1 MIKKMIKK
9 QKVRFHRG
17 DRRPHTMKKK
27 LTYSTE
33 MIKEGKKILWGV
45 REQPTNN
52 VVAKYF
58 FEEDAKKL
66 TEFQDKHKVW
76 QENGGIPK
84 MFWNYIYNTI

>member
-1 MIKKMIKK
+1 MVKK

-17 DRRPHTMKKK
+17 DRRPYTIKKK

-52 VVAKYF
+52 IIAKYF

-66 TEFQDKHKVW
+66 AEFQDKHKVW
-76 QENGGIPK
+76 QENGGLPK
-84 MFWNYIYNTI
+84 MFWNY

>member
-1 MIKKMIKK
+1 MTKK
-9 QKVRFHRG
+9 QQVRFHRG
-17 DRRPHTMKKK
+17 DRRPSSLRTK

-33 MIKEGKKILWGV
+33 MIKQGKKIMWGV

-52 VVAKYF
+52 IVAKYF
-58 FEEDAKKL
+58 FEEDAEAIAK
-66 TEFQDKHKVW
+66 FQDKNKVW

>member
-1 MIKKMIKK
+1 MVKK

-17 DRRPHTMKKK
+17 DRRPYTMKKK

-33 MIKEGKKILWGV
+33 TIKEGKKILWGV

-52 VVAKYF
+52 IIAKYF

-66 TEFQDKHKVW
+66 AEFQDKHKVW
-76 QENGGIPK
+76 QENGGLPK
-84 MFWNYIYNTI
+84 MFWNYIYTTTLL

>member
-1 MIKKMIKK
+1 MVKK

-17 DRRPHTMKKK
+17 DRRPYTMKKK

-66 TEFQDKHKVW
+66 AEFQDKHKVW
-76 QENGGIPK
+76 QENGGLPK
-84 MFWNYIYNTI
+84 MFWNYIYPTFTN

>member
-1 MIKKMIKK
+1 MVKK

-17 DRRPHTMKKK
+17 DRRPGTMKKK

-33 MIKEGKKILWGV
+33 MIKEGRKIVWGV

-52 VVAKYF
+52 IVAKYF

-66 TEFQDKHKVW
+66 AEFQDKHKVW
-76 QENGGIPK
+76 QENGGLPK
-84 MFWNYIYNTI
+84 MFWNYIYKEL

>member
-1 MIKKMIKK
+1 MPKT
-9 QKVRFHRG
+9 QKVRFNKG
-17 DRRPHTMKKK
+17 DRRPYTMKKK

-52 VVAKYF
+52 IVAKYF

>member
-1 MIKKMIKK
+1 MKK
-9 QKVRFHRG
+9 QKVRFHKG
-17 DRRPHTMKKK
+17 DRRPYTMKKK

-66 TEFQDKHKVW
+66 AEFQDKHKVW
-76 QENGGIPK
+76 QENGGLPK
-84 MFWNYIYNTI
+84 MFWNYIYPTFTN

>member
-1 MIKKMIKK
+1 MPKT

-17 DRRPHTMKKK
+17 DRRPYTIKKK

-66 TEFQDKHKVW
+66 AEFQDKHKVW
-76 QENGGIPK
+76 QESGGLPK
-84 MFWNYIYNTI
+84 MFWNYIYPTFTN

>member
-1 MIKKMIKK
+1 MKK

-17 DRRPHTMKKK
+17 DRRPYTIKKK

-66 TEFQDKHKVW
+66 AEFQDKHKVW
-76 QENGGIPK
+76 QENGGLPK
-84 MFWNYIYNTI
+84 MFWNYIYPTFTN